1 MVVVELLLCAIPN
14 EEGYI
19 GMIGYRI
26 GLFLVLVWYIRVALL
41 LLGGSL
47 LSLVCFVV
55 LLGLSV
61 DSIKLAR
68 EESICG
74 DVLWY
79 QVACLAGGSSHIIID
94 NH

>member
-61 DSIKLAR
+61 DSIILAR

-74 DVLWY
+74 DALWY
-79 QVACLAGGSSHIIID
+79 RLPVLPGEAVTH
-94 NH
+94 H

>member
-1 MVVVELLLCAIPN
+1 ML
-14 EEGYI
+14 
-19 GMIGYRI
+19 GYRI

-47 LSLVCFVV
+47 LLLECFVV

-74 DVLWY
+74 DVLRY
-79 QVACLAGGSSHIIID
+79 RLPVFRGKQSSSLTIID
-94 NH
+94 YRKLGKWEINGLGEEI

>member
-1 MVVVELLLCAIPN
+1 ML
-14 EEGYI
+14 
-19 GMIGYRI
+19 GYRI

-47 LSLVCFVV
+47 LLLLCFVV

-79 QVACLAGGSSHIIID
+79 RLPVFRGKQSH
-94 NH
+94 HH

>member
-1 MVVVELLLCAIPN
+1 
-14 EEGYI
+14 
-19 GMIGYRI
+19 MIGYRV
-26 GLFLVLVWYIRVALL
+26 GLFLVLVLVWYVHVALL

-47 LSLVCFVV
+47 LLLVCFVV

-74 DVLWY
+74 DALWY
-79 QVACLAGGSSHIIID
+79 RLPVLPGEAVTH
-94 NH
+94 H